1 MRYYG
6 SPHDIDYA
14 ETLRF
19 FEDRG
24 RTALPSAPETSTMY
38 QQGDLARQRD
48 QHERG
53 IVEPLL
59 ALRGDERVLDI
70 GCGYGRWARALSG
83 RIRSYLGVDFS
94 NELLRLAEAVSL
106 PNSRYQCLPAQ
117 QIQAEC
123 LIQSPPF
130 DLFLCSGILI
140 YLNDADVSRLARSV
154 AALASPNAV
163 CYLRE
168 PMALAERLT
177 LDRFPSAELNN
188 DYSAIYRTVPECH
201 ALFGIHLEAAGFTLA
216 HHQSLY
222 PPELCNRRETEQWIQ
237 IWRRSP

>member
-6 SPHDIDYA
+6 DARDIDYT

-24 RTALPSAPETSTMY
+24 RTALPNAPETSTMY

-48 QHERG
+48 QHERAT
-53 IVEPLL
+53 VEPLL
-59 ALRGDERVLDI
+59 GLHGDERVLDI

-83 RIRSYLGVDFS
+83 RVHSYLGLDFS
-94 NELLRLAEAVSL
+94 QGLLRLAQSVNV
-106 PNSRYQCLPAQ
+106 PNSRFQCLPAQ
-117 QIQAEC
+117 QIEESALLQP
-123 LIQSPPF
+123 PPF

-140 YLNDADVSRLARSV
+140 YLNDADVSHLAQSI
-154 AALASPNAV
+154 AALASQTGV

-168 PMALAERLT
+168 PMAVSERLT

-188 DYSAIYRTVPECH
+188 DYSAIYRTAAECH
-201 ALFGIHLEAAGFTLA
+201 TLFGRHLENAGFTLTDQ
-216 HHQSLY
+216 QSLY
-222 PPELCNRRETEQWIQ
+222 PPELCNRRETEQWIY
-237 IWRRSP
+237 IWRRSS